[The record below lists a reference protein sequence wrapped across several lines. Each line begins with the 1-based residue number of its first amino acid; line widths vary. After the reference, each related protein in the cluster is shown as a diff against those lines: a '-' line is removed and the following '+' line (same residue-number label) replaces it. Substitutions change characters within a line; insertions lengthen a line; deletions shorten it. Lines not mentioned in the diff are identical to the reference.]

1 MSVFKKFIS
10 KIIKKIFYEEIE
22 KILINKGKILSLKQS
37 KFKKIKNIS
46 DVEFRVFSQWGEDG
60 IIDWVINQ
68 IPNIS
73 KNFIEIGTEDYKEAN
88 TRFLLMNKNWDGVLI
103 EGDKNYAENIKKDRI
118 YWKHNIKVINEF
130 VNLSNIDNVISNL
143 KLKKKIGL
151 ISLDIDGID
160 YWILK
165 KLKLLKPEIF
175 ICEFNPL
182 FGYEKSLTVPY
193 KKKFI
198 RSKEHYSNSYFGAS
212 LRAIINLLK
221 KEYLFIGTNSA
232 GNNAFFINKRHSKYI
247 KNNIIN
253 KKIFKS
259 KFRES
264 RNKIKKLNYL
274 SSKEN
279 INTIKNKKLFDLE
292 KNKILKIEQIFNE
305 KK

>member
-1 MSVFKKFIS
+1 MFKKFIS

-73 KNFIEIGTEDYKEAN
+73 KNFIEIGTEDFKEAN

-103 EGDKNYAENIKKDRI
+103 EGDKNYVENIKKDRI

-130 VNLSNIDNVISNL
+130 VNLSNIDNIISNL
-143 KLKKKIGL
+143 KLKKEIGL

-165 KLKLLKPEIF
+165 KLKLLKPGIF

-212 LRAIINLLK
+212 LRAIIKLLN

-232 GNNAFFINKRHSKYI
+232 GNNAFFINKRQSKYI
-247 KNNIIN
+247 QNKIIN

-264 RNKIKKLNYL
+264 RNKIKKLNHL
-274 SSKEN
+274 SNKEN

-292 KNKILKIEQIFNE
+292 KNKIFKIKQIFNE

>member
-1 MSVFKKFIS
+1 MFKKFIS

-22 KILINKGKILSLKQS
+22 KIHINKGKILSLQHS
-37 KFKKIKNIS
+37 RFKKIKNIS

-73 KNFIEIGTEDYKEAN
+73 KNFIEIGTEDFKEAN

-103 EGDKNYAENIKKDRI
+103 EGDKNYVENIKKDRI

-130 VNLSNIDNVISNL
+130 VNLSNIDNIISNL
-143 KLKKKIGL
+143 KLKKEIGL

-165 KLKLLKPEIF
+165 KLKLLKPGIF

-182 FGYEKSLTVPY
+182 FGYEKSVTVPY

-232 GNNAFFINKRHSKYI
+232 GNNAFFINKRQSKYI
-247 KNNIIN
+247 QNKIIN

-264 RNKIKKLNYL
+264 RNKIKKLNHL
-274 SSKEN
+274 SNKEN

-292 KNKILKIEQIFNE
+292 KNKIFKIKQIFNE

>member
-73 KNFIEIGTEDYKEAN
+73 KNFIEIGTEDFKEAN

-103 EGDKNYAENIKKDRI
+103 EGDKNYVENIKKDRI

-130 VNLSNIDNVISNL
+130 VNLSNIDNIISNL
-143 KLKKKIGL
+143 KLKKEIGL

-165 KLKLLKPEIF
+165 KLKLLKPGIF

-212 LRAIINLLK
+212 LRAIIKLLN